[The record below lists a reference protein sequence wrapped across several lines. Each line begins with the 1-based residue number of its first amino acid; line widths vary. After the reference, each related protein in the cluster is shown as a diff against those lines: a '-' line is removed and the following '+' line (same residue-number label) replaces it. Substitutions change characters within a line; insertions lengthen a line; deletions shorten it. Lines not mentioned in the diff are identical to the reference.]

1 MNNNLQVIY
10 GPMFSGKTTKLIDIY
25 QEKSSKFGEKS
36 CLAINYALDNR
47 YGEGQIISHDNKKIK
62 CHSIINLLEFIKNKD
77 TRNLIIDSSFIF
89 INEAQFFKDLKESII
104 ELTEILNKEVI
115 LCGLDLDYKK
125 EKFGEILDLTLMT
138 DKVFKLT
145 GKCNNCNL
153 ESEFTHRVID
163 SNEIILIG
171 TNEYIPLC
179 NICYNLM
186 NKKNKL

>member
-25 QEKSSKFGEKS
+25 EEKSSKFGEKS

-62 CHSIINLLEFIKNKD
+62 CHSIINLLEFIKNED
-77 TRNLIIDSSFIF
+77 TRNLIIDSSYIF
-89 INEAQFFKDLKESII
+89 INEAQFFKNLKESII
-104 ELTEILNKEVI
+104 ELTETLNKEVI

-125 EKFGEILDLTLMT
+125 EKFGEILDLTVMT
-138 DKVFKLT
+138 NKVFKLT
-145 GKCNNCNL
+145 GKCHNCNL

>member
-25 QEKSSKFGEKS
+25 EEKSSKFGEKS

-89 INEAQFFKDLKESII
+89 INEAQFFKNLKESII
-104 ELTEILNKEVI
+104 ELTETLNKEVI

-125 EKFGEILDLTLMT
+125 EKFGEILDLTVMT
-138 DKVFKLT
+138 NKVFKLT

-179 NICYNLM
+179 NICYNLT
-186 NKKNKL
+186 NKKK

>member
-47 YGEGQIISHDNKKIK
+47 YGEGEIISHDNKKIK
-62 CHSIINLLEFIKNKD
+62 CHSIINLLEFIKDED

-89 INEAQFFKDLKESII
+89 INEAQFFKNLKESII
-104 ELTEILNKEVI
+104 ELTETLNKEVI
-115 LCGLDLDYKK
+115 LCGLDLDYKQ
-125 EKFGEILDLTLMT
+125 EKFGEILDLTEMT
-138 DKVFKLT
+138 NKVFKLT

>member
-25 QEKSSKFGEKS
+25 EEKISKFGEKS

-62 CHSIINLLEFIKNKD
+62 CHSIINLLEFIKNED

-89 INEAQFFKDLKESII
+89 INEAQFFKNLKESII
-104 ELTEILNKEVI
+104 ELTETLNKEVI

-125 EKFGEILDLTLMT
+125 EKFGEILDLTVMT
-138 DKVFKLT
+138 NKVFKLT
-145 GKCNNCNL
+145 GKCYNCNL

>member
-25 QEKSSKFGEKS
+25 KDKSNKFGEKS

-47 YGEGQIISHDNKKIK
+47 YGKEEIISHDKKKIK
-62 CHSIINLLEFIKNKD
+62 CHSIINLLEFIKNED
-77 TRNLIIDSSFIF
+77 TKKLIIDSSFIF
-89 INEAQFFKDLKESII
+89 INEAQFFKNLKESII
-104 ELTEILNKEVI
+104 ELTETLNKEVI

-125 EKFGEILDLTLMT
+125 EKFGEILDLTVIT
-138 DKVFKLT
+138 NKVFKLT
-145 GKCNNCNL
+145 GKCNNCNS

-163 SNEIILIG
+163 NNEKILIG

-186 NKKNKL
+186 NKKKIN

>member
-25 QEKSSKFGEKS
+25 EEKSSKFGEKS

-62 CHSIINLLEFIKNKD
+62 CHSIINLLEFIKNED
-77 TRNLIIDSSFIF
+77 TRNLIIDSSYIF
-89 INEAQFFKDLKESII
+89 INEAQFFKNLKESII
-104 ELTEILNKEVI
+104 ELTKTLNKEVI

-125 EKFGEILDLTLMT
+125 EKFGEILDLTVMT
-138 DKVFKLT
+138 NKVFKLT
-145 GKCNNCNL
+145 GKCYNCNL

-179 NICYNLM
+179 NICYNLT